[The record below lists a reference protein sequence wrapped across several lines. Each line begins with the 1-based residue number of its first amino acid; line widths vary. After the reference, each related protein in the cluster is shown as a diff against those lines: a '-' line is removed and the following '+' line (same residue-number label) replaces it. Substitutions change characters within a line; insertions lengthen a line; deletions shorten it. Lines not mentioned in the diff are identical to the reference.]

1 MKLLSVIVPI
11 YNAEK
16 YLKTCIDSLVNQT
29 YEAKEIILVDD
40 GSTDSSA
47 SICDEYCEKFDFI
60 TAIHQKNAGVM
71 AARNN
76 GLDIAKGDYII
87 LCDADDGLDLDA
99 YEIMI
104 NALESTGSDVS
115 VCGFKDEYE
124 NFHVFEKH
132 QSIPKAKVFK
142 DKKSSLVG
150 IFNGLGGFIWN
161 KVFKRKVI
169 ENIRFRDDVA
179 ITDDLQFTWDA
190 FTLGGVN
197 KTCYIDLPMYHYRY
211 IFSSVTKASNIEK
224 QIKALN
230 AWENIKRDLDQLKL
244 TDQVINNWAQ
254 SYIVWNVKIC
264 EKMLFANKPNKQAY
278 LLAKKN
284 IEEYRF
290 YIGLLDKRHKI
301 LATNILK
308 SWNAYKRS
316 GVLFYCLKK
325 FYVELKQHK

>member
-40 GSTDSSA
+40 GSTDSSS

-132 QSIPKAKVFK
+132 QSIPKAKIFK

-190 FTLGGVN
+190 FTLGG
-197 KTCYIDLPMYHYRY
+197 
-211 IFSSVTKASNIEK
+211 S
-224 QIKALN
+224 IK
-230 AWENIKRDLDQLKL
+230 
-244 TDQVINNWAQ
+244 
-254 SYIVWNVKIC
+254 
-264 EKMLFANKPNKQAY
+264 P
-278 LLAKKN
+278 
-284 IEEYRF
+284 
-290 YIGLLDKRHKI
+290 
-301 LATNILK
+301 AT
-308 SWNAYKRS
+308 
-316 GVLFYCLKK
+316 
-325 FYVELKQHK
+325 